1 MTRVRQLRQPSTHG
15 IEGRTIDL
23 VVAAPRPSIDLTK
36 TLERVGVPSAIA
48 DQRGTITWLNAAAR
62 DAFGD
67 LRGRPFVSVVAPEHV
82 AVADCEVDVL
92 TVAGRRRAQISS
104 VPIEGGDACHALFGV
119 AVTRPTRRAAASA
132 HLTPRQSEVL
142 RLLGQ
147 GGSTDDIAGAL
158 HLSRETVRNHVRHI
172 LRSLGAHSGLEAV
185 ALAHR
190 QGLLEDME

>member
-1 MTRVRQLRQPSTHG
+1 MLDG
-15 IEGRTIDL
+15 
-23 VVAAPRPSIDLTK
+23 AP
-36 TLERVGVPSAIA
+36 
-48 DQRGTITWLNAAAR
+48 
-62 DAFGD
+62 
-67 LRGRPFVSVVAPEHV
+67 
-82 AVADCEVDVL
+82 VADYEVDVL

-147 GGSTDDIAGAL
+147 GASTDDIAGAL

-172 LRSLGAHSGLEAV
+172 LRSLGAHSRLEAV

-190 QGLLEDME
+190 QGLLEDVE